1 MSDQLTRAYAFLA
14 RGDMYGS
21 RTEPSS
27 VGTAVYLD
35 ELPKRLDAN
44 FLRAERG
51 EPAEIEAEAKRLERR
66 MIFLPDT
73 ELGERVAP
81 VLEERGWR
89 TNRVTV
95 MAQQREPEREGDL
108 TLVTEVA
115 EEDLRPARAELNAGR
130 PWGRPEVMA
139 ELFAG
144 KHLIGSLMEARFFAV
159 EVDGQVVSY
168 TDLYQ
173 DGPEAQIE
181 DVGTLPE
188 HRGRGYATAVVL
200 AAIRAA
206 RERGAEFVFLVA
218 DREDWPK
225 ELYGRLGFDELGYY
239 VKLVNADRSQASPE
253 SPSA

>member
-1 MSDQLTRAYAFLA
+1 MNSRLARAYAFLA

-21 RTEPSS
+21 RTVPSA

-44 FLRAERG
+44 FLQVERG
-51 EPAEIEAEAKRLERR
+51 EPAEIEAEAERLDRR
-66 MIFLPDT
+66 MLFLPDA

-81 VLEERGWR
+81 PLEERGWR
-89 TNRVTV
+89 VNRVTV
-95 MAQQREPEREGDL
+95 MAQQREPEREADL
-108 TLVTEVA
+108 ALVEEVA
-115 EEDLRPARAELNAGR
+115 EEDLRAARAELNAGR
-130 PWGRPEVMA
+130 PWGEPDVMA

-159 EVDGQVVSY
+159 KVDGEVVSY

-173 DGPEAQIE
+173 DGPEAQVE

-200 AAIRAA
+200 AAIHAA

-239 VKLVNADRSQASPE
+239 VKLVHSRL
-253 SPSA
+253 

>member
-1 MSDQLTRAYAFLA
+1 MPDDLARAYAFLA

-21 RTEPSS
+21 RSEPSS

-44 FLRAERG
+44 FLRVERG
-51 EPAEIEAEAKRLERR
+51 EPAEIEAEAARLDRR
-66 MIFLPDT
+66 MLFMPDP
-73 ELGERVAP
+73 ELGERIVP
-81 VLEERGWR
+81 YFEERGWR
-89 TNRVTV
+89 VNRVTV
-95 MAQQREPEREGDL
+95 MAQQREPQREANL
-108 TLVTEVA
+108 SLVEEVA
-115 EEDLRPARAELNAGR
+115 EEDLRPPREQLNAGQ
-130 PWGRPEVMA
+130 PWGSPEVMA

-159 EVDGQVVSY
+159 RIAGEVVGY

-173 DGPEAQIE
+173 DGPEAQVE

-200 AAIRAA
+200 AAIGAA

-225 ELYGRLGFDELGYY
+225 ELYGQLGFDELGYY
-239 VKLVNADRSQASPE
+239 VKLVH
-253 SPSA
+253 PSL